1 MKKAHE
7 LYDCKY
13 PADYDPIIES
23 FGEVLIKVD
32 DDDYQGDSRVL
43 LKDGNRFGVLIF
55 GFGSCSGCDRLQ
67 ACNNF
72 NEIDELIQEMYNDIH
87 WFDSLEECKTW
98 AEERD
103 WELQHSWH
111 CKETKDFVNKLLNY

>member
-7 LYDCKY
+7 LYDCNY

-43 LKDGNRFGVLIF
+43 LKDGDKYGVLIF

-67 ACNNF
+67 ACSNY
-72 NEIDELIQEMYNDIH
+72 NEIDELIQDMHNDIH
-87 WFDSLEECKTW
+87 WFNSLDECKKW